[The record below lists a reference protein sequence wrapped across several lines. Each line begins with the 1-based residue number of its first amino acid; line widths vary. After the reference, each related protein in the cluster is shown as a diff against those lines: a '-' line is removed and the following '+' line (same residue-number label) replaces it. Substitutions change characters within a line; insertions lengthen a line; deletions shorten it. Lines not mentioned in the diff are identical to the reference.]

1 MKWKYKA
8 VMFLTLLIFC
18 VGSVCAAE
26 PDNTTG
32 DGGLNP
38 VNPPINNTTD
48 IVKNTTNIVNVVNMV
63 NSELEKRDIII
74 SNQDLR
80 IKALEDSNKVLNT
93 TVNNQSVI
101 INELVDSNSQLNN
114 TVNNQSVIINSLKA
128 DNKVLT
134 DSNKVLTDRVQAL
147 EYSKLTQSNRIK
159 SLEIDIKKLDESN
172 KQKDIDIK
180 ELNNK
185 LDFQINVNDKLHAEK
200 EKLYSEKCELY
211 EKLLNSTKDTE
222 QLKAQIKDKDQQIK
236 ELNNKIQEMN
246 RNIIF
251 LNGSNLDMSFKDGS
265 KYSVKLIDRNG
276 AVVPNAKVIIKVKG
290 VSYDCY
296 TNNDGIASLPINLNP
311 GTYTITATHGKTIS
325 NTITIK

>member
-1 MKWKYKA
+1 MIERSKPY
-8 VMFLTLLIFC
+8 
-18 VGSVCAAE
+18 
-26 PDNTTG
+26 
-32 DGGLNP
+32 DG
-38 VNPPINNTTD
+38 
-48 IVKNTTNIVNVVNMV
+48 
-63 NSELEKRDIII
+63 
-74 SNQDLR
+74 Q
-80 IKALEDSNKVLNT
+80 
-93 TVNNQSVI
+93 
-101 INELVDSNSQLNN
+101 
-114 TVNNQSVIINSLKA
+114 
-128 DNKVLT
+128 
-134 DSNKVLTDRVQAL
+134 
-147 EYSKLTQSNRIK
+147 
-159 SLEIDIKKLDESN
+159 

-180 ELNNK
+180 QLKDSNKQRDKKIEALENDNKALNSK